1 MMNDKG
7 ELLDLASRCRSLSAL
22 CDDDATVRSLDR
34 LADDFETQARVI
46 DYLAD
51 CSAAQ
56 PGEQARAVDMPIALA
71 HAPMAMVPGPA
82 HLPAL
87 VSHQ

>member
-1 MMNDKG
+1 MNDKG

-34 LADDFETQARVI
+34 LADEFETQARVI

-51 CSAAQ
+51 CSTS
-56 PGEQARAVDMPIALA
+56 PGERERAVDMPIPLA
-71 HAPMAMVPGPA
+71 HAPMAIVPGPA